1 VKLPRDARALRLV
14 ELTEE
19 FLKQKEAERNAYW
32 ETPEGKAEREA
43 RLARFRARYNK

>member
-1 VKLPRDARALRLV
+1 VV

-32 ETPEGKAEREA
+32 RTPEGKAEREMRWA
-43 RLARFRARYNK
+43 EIKARYGK